1 MTDVCF
7 QIGVNELCFKLNG
20 AIVYGADQMLLKQDD
35 NLLAET
41 PFDEDGYTIQPF
53 LDKEDF
59 LQVKSGITELVKR
72 VLLQCGITKLE
83 NFSLERYHDF
93 VNDTTHSMVAHA
105 IQKGWNIA
113 HFPIDFSKV
122 QNRVA
127 VVLQQPLTVEAK
139 HVDAADFYSNEAL
152 RYPTVAIFNLRI
164 ARPGKLADNN
174 PPHRD
179 VWLDRL
185 RNAVNIY
192 APLSGSTGNSSL
204 ALIPGS
210 HYFNENRIG
219 RTVGGALLNN
229 IRYTVPCVVEIDGKK
244 PMLTRANPAENEML
258 IFSPYLVHGG
268 AYNLESDVTRVSLEI
283 RFWKDGL

>member
-1 MTDVCF
+1 MQDVCF

-20 AIVYGADQMLLKQDD
+20 SIVYGADQVLIEQDN

-41 PFDEDGYTIQPF
+41 PFDGDGYTIQPF
-53 LDKEDF
+53 LSREDF
-59 LQVKSGITELVKR
+59 LQTKLGITELVKR
-72 VLLQCGITKLE
+72 VLLQCGITMLE
-83 NFSLERYHDF
+83 KFSLEKYHNF
-93 VNDTTHSMVAHA
+93 VDDTTHSMVAHA

-113 HFPIDFSKV
+113 YFPIDFSKV
-122 QNRVA
+122 QNRVSA
-127 VVLQQPLTVEAK
+127 VLQQELTVEAK
-139 HVDAADFYSNEAL
+139 HVDATDFYSNKTL
-152 RYPTVAIFNLRI
+152 WHPIVAIFSLRI
-164 ARPGKLADNN
+164 ARPGKLTDNN

-192 APLSGSTGNSSL
+192 VPLSGSTSNSSL

-219 RTVGGALLNN
+219 RTAGGALLNN
-229 IRYTVPCVVEIDGKK
+229 IKYTVPCVVEIDAKK
-244 PMLTRANPAENEML
+244 PVLTRANPAENEML

-268 AYNLESDVTRVSLEI
+268 GYNLESDVTRVSLEV
-283 RFWKDGL
+283 RFWKR